1 MSDTSPAPEPNK
13 PTAPPNKPTA
23 PPNKP
28 TAPPNKPTAPP
39 NKPTP
44 QANKRRPVWNLVKFF
59 VIPLAIIAI
68 IGVLTTQKHDGRAEI
83 IENGLVTQ
91 AVPTG
96 NTVDESSRSG
106 RHTVQLVR
114 LEFSYEVDGKT
125 YIALGDHSYDEGS
138 FDKEAALAAN
148 STAEVH
154 YVEADP
160 ATAIVLDTD
169 YR

>member
-1 MSDTSPAPEPNK
+1 MSDTSSAPQ
-13 PTAPPNKPTA
+13 
-23 PPNKP
+23 
-28 TAPPNKPTAPP
+28 P

-44 QANKRRPVWNLVKFF
+44 QSSKRRPIWNLVKFF

-96 NTVDESSRSG
+96 NTVVESSRSG

-114 LEFSYEVDGKT
+114 LEFSYEVDSET
-125 YIALGDHSYDEGS
+125 YIALGDQSYDEES

-148 STAEVH
+148 ATAEVR

-160 ATAIVLDTD
+160 ATAIVLDND